1 MSEKGKGSLGITLW
15 KSVPI
20 WSMLKKGNKCEQC
33 IKDQRY
39 FTSYI
44 IQKGRGQNG
53 IFGYDRVLNGHISS
67 TVSIFLS
74 LYTKLFNLIFYT
86 GVIGLPD
93 EWLTG
98 IVKPIFNKT
107 KVTLRNLKTTVQLH
121 CKVVLASFFLF
132 YANGWKYMQR
142 I

>member
-1 MSEKGKGSLGITLW
+1 MSEKGKGSLVIPLW
-15 KSVPI
+15 KSAPC
-20 WSMLKKGNKCEQC
+20 WSMLKKGNKWGYC

-39 FTSYI
+39 FTSYVF
-44 IQKGRGQNG
+44 QKGRGQNG
-53 IFGYDRVLNGHISS
+53 IFGYDRLLNGHISS

-86 GVIGLPD
+86 RGLPD
-93 EWLTG
+93 EQLTG
-98 IVKPIFNKT
+98 IVKPIFKNKGDPT
-107 KVTLRNLKTTVQLH
+107 QPENYRQLH
-121 CKVVLASFFLF
+121 CKVVQASFSLPF